1 MNNVTSYV
9 LANNCEREAVADLLL
24 DLVSL
29 TSMVSFAMDSVGVDI
44 NFLIELQRMRGTPIS
59 CGVGRRSWDPL
70 EQP

>member
-29 TSMVSFAMDSVGVDI
+29 TSMVSFAMDSAV
-44 NFLIELQRMRGTPIS
+44 LT
-59 CGVGRRSWDPL
+59 
-70 EQP
+70 